1 MDSTQ
6 SSWGSVASS
15 NTASVMG
22 SSLAV
27 LPAGKAADRP
37 TLFGITLPKPR
48 VGLGDLVTFVRHL
61 TALLGSGL
69 ALAKSLRTVGE
80 QVENETLAEATL
92 EVSREVESGSSFS
105 AALSQRPDVFDALTV
120 NVVRAA
126 EVGGTLPESLLK
138 LAGDLEKRR
147 NMRRA
152 IVGVLA
158 YPLIVMSIGTL
169 LVTALLLFVVPV
181 FEQVFAKMK
190 IPLPAI
196 TRVLLWTSRISIEFW
211 WAFPIVIVAL
221 AYAWRRAKKSEVF
234 RYRWDKLMLRLP
246 LVGKARRRVLAARFL
261 SAFATLTQSGVSI
274 VEALRLLGDLLPNA
288 IIREALQDIQK
299 HVTRGG
305 RFTERMS
312 AYRQIF
318 PPMAVQMVSLGEDT
332 GTLPDAAAQAAEF
345 MTEEVDRTTKNL
357 MTLAEPVL
365 TVVMGIVVAAIAMAI
380 HLPMFDMMN
389 AVKR

>member
-196 TRVLLWTSRISIEFW
+196 TRLLLWTSRTAIEFW

-221 AYAWRRAKKSEVF
+221 AYAWRRARENEVF

-274 VEALRLLGDLLPNA
+274 VETLRLLGDLLPNA

-305 RFTERMS
+305 RFTERMA

-345 MTEEVDRTTKNL
+345 MTQEVDHTTKNL

-365 TVVMGIVVAAIAMAI
+365 TVVMGVVVAAIAMAI
-380 HLPMFDMMN
+380 YLPMFDMMN